1 VEDSLEN
8 GENIRDDKW
17 TKRIAVGNKRFVEKV
32 KSLMGVSAIGRKG
45 IEGGESY
52 QLREPAIAYGAHFG
66 VENSDM
72 APENTYFWDVIP
84 YDSRC

>member
-1 VEDSLEN
+1 
-8 GENIRDDKW
+8 
-17 TKRIAVGNKRFVEKV
+17 
-32 KSLMGVSAIGRKG
+32 MGVLAIGRKG